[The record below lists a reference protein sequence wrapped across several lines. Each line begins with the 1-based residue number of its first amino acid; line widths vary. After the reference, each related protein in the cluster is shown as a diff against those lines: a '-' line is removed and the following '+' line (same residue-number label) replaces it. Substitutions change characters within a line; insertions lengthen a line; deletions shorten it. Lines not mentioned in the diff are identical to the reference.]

1 MAQKLHIAVGLGE
14 VLWDLLPAGKQLGG
28 APANFAYISNLVGE
42 TGIVASS
49 VGADWRGDELRNRL
63 AELKLDASYIQR
75 DAIHPTG
82 VVTVH
87 LNQEGQPTYD
97 IAENVAWDFLKWTP
111 EWQRFAAQADVICFG
126 SLAQRSAVSRATI
139 RAFLAASRPDA
150 IRIFDANLRQE
161 FFSAEVLAESLHLAN
176 VAKINVEE
184 LPIIMHQLGLGQH
197 NEEKASAERLRRVF
211 GLRLVCVTRE
221 SKGSLLLRE
230 NEIDEH
236 PGFAVHVVDS
246 VGAGD
251 AFTAALAHHLLRRSS
266 LRVANEAANRMGAWV
281 ASQAGATPAP
291 EPEVI
296 RTVRGER

>member
-49 VGADWRGDELRNRL
+49 VGADWRGEELRNRL

-111 EWQRFAAQADVICFG
+111 EWQRLAAQADVICFG

-251 AFTAALAHHLLRRSS
+251 AFTATLAHHLLRRSS

>member
-28 APANFAYISNLVGE
+28 APANFAYISNVVGE

-49 VGADWRGDELRNRL
+49 VGADWRGEELRNRL
-63 AELKLDASYIQR
+63 AELKLDASYMQR

-111 EWQRFAAQADVICFG
+111 EWQRLAAQADVICFG
-126 SLAQRSAVSRATI
+126 SLAQRSAVSRTTI

-161 FFSAEVLAESLHLAN
+161 FFSAEVLAESVHLAN

-211 GLRLVCVTRE
+211 GLRLVCVTRG

>member
-49 VGADWRGDELRNRL
+49 VGADWRGEELRNRL

-111 EWQRFAAQADVICFG
+111 EWQRLAAQADVICFG
-126 SLAQRSAVSRATI
+126 SLAQRSAVSHATI
-139 RAFLAASRPDA
+139 RAFLAASLPDA

-211 GLRLVCVTRE
+211 GLRLVCVTRG

-291 EPEVI
+291 EPDVI